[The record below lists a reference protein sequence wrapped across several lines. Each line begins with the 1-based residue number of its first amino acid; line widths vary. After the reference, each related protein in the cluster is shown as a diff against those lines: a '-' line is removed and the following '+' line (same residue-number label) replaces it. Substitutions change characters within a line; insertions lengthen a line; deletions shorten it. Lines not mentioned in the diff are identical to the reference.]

1 MKINNINIKL
11 SILPILVFLIFTVGL
26 ILLSFFGPE
35 SMAVVIRGNLYWMI
49 PVLILLL
56 IIPMVLN
63 YMSRSEYDRLI
74 PYYEVEAKNVRIKL
88 INESMIGKIVRIEG
102 VVERTHFQFLNRP
115 QYVVADRSGEISVKM
130 FTSPDEDVKVND
142 VVEVL
147 GQVIKRYIATGDPV
161 INCVSIRKLN
171 KKIETA
177 SASGKK
183 TRDD

>member
-1 MKINNINIKL
+1 MKINNINLKL
-11 SILPILVFLIFTVGL
+11 SILPILVFAIFTFGL
-26 ILLSFFGPE
+26 VFIAFFGPE
-35 SMAVVIRGNLYWMI
+35 IMAAQVRSNLYWMI
-49 PVLILLL
+49 PVLVMLLV
-56 IIPMVLN
+56 IPVALN
-63 YMSRSEYDRLI
+63 YMSRTEYDRLI
-74 PYYEVEAKNVRIKL
+74 PYYEVEAKNIRIKL

-161 INCVSIRKLN
+161 INCVSIRKID

-177 SASGKK
+177 AAGKK
-183 TRDD
+183 TGND